1 LRCLSKLIFDYL
13 DRLFCFAS
21 KSFQDVQSIQT
32 DIWNYQQYAVVRE
45 YYDRPPLFIPFS
57 TIFDII
63 ALVKIFYQ
71 WYLRVRYNYVNPLQR
86 VFSISYMLLRIGLL
100 FLFQK

>member
-1 LRCLSKLIFDYL
+1 MQCLSEFRNEYFRWFPFFL
-13 DRLFCFAS
+13 S
-21 KSFQDVQSIQT
+21 KSFQDVQSVQV

-63 ALVKIFYQ
+63 ALIKIFYE
-71 WYLRVRYNYVNPLQR
+71 WYLRVRYNYVNPLMR
-86 VFSISYMLLRIGLL
+86 VFS
-100 FLFQK
+100 K